1 MLIAKV
7 SYKKLN
13 TLIKTIVHKFQYNV
27 FSMDQRYAENLAW
40 QYHTIP
46 FMTGIIGLF
55 LGNMIVENSGPLLKT
70 IFPAIGL
77 IIGGFGGLIV
87 LGIISDKVD
96 NKN

>member
-27 FSMDQRYAENLAW
+27 FFMDQRYAENLSW
-40 QYHTIP
+40 HYHTIP
-46 FMTGIIGLF
+46 FITGIIGLF
-55 LGNMIVENSGPLLKT
+55 LGNIIVENSGPLLKT

-77 IIGGFGGLIV
+77 IIGGFGGLII
-87 LGIISDKVD
+87 LGYISDRQ
-96 NKN
+96 NK

>member
-27 FSMDQRYAENLAW
+27 YNMDQRYAENLSW
-40 QYHTIP
+40 HYHTIP
-46 FMTGIIGLF
+46 FITGIIGLF
-55 LGNMIVENSGPLLKT
+55 LGNIIVENSGPLLKT

-77 IIGGFGGLIV
+77 IIGGFGGLII
-87 LGIISDKVD
+87 LGYISDRQ
-96 NKN
+96 NK